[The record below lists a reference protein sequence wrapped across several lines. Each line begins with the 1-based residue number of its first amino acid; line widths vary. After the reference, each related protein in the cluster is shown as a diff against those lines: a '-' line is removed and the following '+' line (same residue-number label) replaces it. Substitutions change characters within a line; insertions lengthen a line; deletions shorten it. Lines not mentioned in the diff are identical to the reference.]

1 MTPPYPAELTPALK
15 DVLGL
20 PNYKLHPIWM
30 SLREVGVV
38 INQRYEDEQAAA
50 LHFLIPFVLEH
61 GDDWQLHAS
70 NRLVELRDAH
80 LARQAAG

>member
-1 MTPPYPAELTPALK
+1 MADYPKDLTPALK

-50 LHFLIPFVLEH
+50 LHFLIPIALEH
-61 GDDWQLHAS
+61 GDDWQPHAAD
-70 NRLVELRDAH
+70 RLLKLRDEH

>member
-1 MTPPYPAELTPALK
+1 MADYPKDLTPALK

-38 INQRYEDEQAAA
+38 INKRYEDEQAAA
-50 LHFLIPFVLEH
+50 LHFLIPIALAH
-61 GDDWQLHAS
+61 GDDWQPHAAD
-70 NRLVELRDAH
+70 RLLKLRDEH